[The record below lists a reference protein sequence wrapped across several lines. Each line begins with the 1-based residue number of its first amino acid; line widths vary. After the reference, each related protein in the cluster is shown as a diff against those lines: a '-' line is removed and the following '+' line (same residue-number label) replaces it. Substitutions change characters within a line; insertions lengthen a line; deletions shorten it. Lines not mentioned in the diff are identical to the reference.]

1 MVEAAGHILSLSKD
15 KFIFRKQLFLLKV
28 GKIGRF
34 GGVVGC
40 RHGDTL
46 KTYQL
51 VAFTPS
57 LFKKKSLNFCSFFP
71 QMNIGESLLP
81 VILTCRVS
89 VGPVGGM
96 SEGGCGL

>member
-46 KTYQL
+46 KTYQF

-57 LFKKKSLNFCSFFP
+57 LFKKK
-71 QMNIGESLLP
+71 I
-81 VILTCRVS
+81 
-89 VGPVGGM
+89 
-96 SEGGCGL
+96 SEFLFIFSSDEYWRITASSHSHMQSQCGSCGRDE